1 MILHKLNLANFR
13 AYDQIE
19 LEFEPGVNVIAG
31 VNGVGKSS
39 LLRAM
44 ATGFSRVMPM
54 VTPSTVPPLS
64 LTDEDVTLGKSAA
77 TISLSLWFDEHEVSA
92 QVQRL
97 LENRP
102 ERKRLAEEL
111 EKMRGDKRRVA
122 EPTKHLQRLEQLK
135 LKRSLQGL
143 RGALSESGDQFTFQ
157 IKGLVLPKDSV
168 IDELT
173 VKQAANEAIK
183 SLCERPNQ
191 PVAIFYSPRRSLAG
205 RPRKLPTLT
214 PLSIPSAYPHA
225 LEDADVE
232 LRDFMMW
239 FRYHE
244 LSDNKR
250 AHAVIGQLAEVVTRF
265 VKDFGKLRIEEE
277 PFLRFVV
284 EKNGKPFGLHQLSD
298 GERGLL
304 AMLFDITRRLAIANP
319 ESSDPIGQG
328 QAVVLIDE
336 IELHLHPS
344 WQRKVLRRLT
354 QTFKSCQFIV
364 TTHSPQI
371 IGQVKPASLRLL
383 YLTEEG
389 KVDRAPV
396 AQSFGMDSNWVLQ
409 EIMGTPPRDYETE
422 QKLSAIHDA
431 IDAGHLKKARGLVK
445 ALEKSLGLFPDL
457 QEMKSMLD
465 RFEMLKRG

>member
-44 ATGFSRVMPM
+44 ATGLSHVMPI
-54 VTPSTVPPLS
+54 VTPSTVPTLS

-77 TISLSLWFDEHEVSA
+77 TISLSLWFDKIEVSA
-92 QVQRL
+92 TVQRL

-214 PLSIPSAYPHA
+214 PLSIPSAYPRA

-244 LSDNKR
+244 LSGKKR
-250 AHAVIGQLAEVVTRF
+250 AHAVISQLAKVVTRF
-265 VKDFGKLRIEEE
+265 VPEFGKLRIEED

-284 EKNGKPFGLHQLSD
+284 EKNRKPFGLHQLSD

-304 AMLFDITRRLAIANP
+304 AMLFDITRRLVIANP
-319 ESSDPIGQG
+319 ESADPITQG

-336 IELHLHPS
+336 IELHLHPK
-344 WQRKVLRRLT
+344 WQRMIVERLIY
-354 QTFKSCQFIV
+354 TFPRCQFIV

-371 IGQVKPASLRLL
+371 VASVEPEQVSL
-383 YLTEEG
+383 LTSNGVAEP
-389 KVDRAPV
+389 DR
-396 AQSFGMDSNWVLQ
+396 SFGMDSNWILRHLMGDQ
-409 EIMGTPPRDYETE
+409 ERPTNSAR
-422 QKLSAIHDA
+422 AIHEVELLVRK
-431 IDAGHLKKARGLVK
+431 GSFNKARQLIDTYRKRKFDLPEWAV
-445 ALEKSLGLFPDL
+445 LETR
-457 QEMKSMLD
+457 MARM
-465 RFEMLKRG
+465 EMLAK